1 MIKWS
6 KVSPL
11 ISHCRETPPLLTRA
25 IEYTPSC
32 MTVGWQEKIFLV
44 HGTDFKIFHV
54 IFNWK
59 YCFGL
64 NVMFLLTFDWVYYI
78 KEIMYSW
85 GRPLIKWGSKGGA
98 VWKKSHNK
106 ITKCGGGG
114 AILRFYFYLFFVLN
128 LISKTKNLTN
138 TLQPR
143 CTDSCIRDRNL
154 FNDA

>member
-59 YCFGL
+59 YCLDWILCF
-64 NVMFLLTFDWVYYI
+64 FLHLIELIISRKLCIYVF
-78 KEIMYSW
+78 MGCHS
-85 GRPLIKWGSKGGA
+85 LIKWGSKEGA
-98 VWKKSHNK
+98 VRKKTHIS
-106 ITKCGGGG
+106 TGGGG
-114 AILRFYFYLFFVLN
+114 VDIEVSLIYYFWTSF
-128 LISKTKNLTN
+128 
-138 TLQPR
+138 
-143 CTDSCIRDRNL
+143 
-154 FNDA
+154 